1 MGNHAGAIDGPPRR
15 AAATTAAQLA
25 AAGLGTA
32 LVPTSA
38 LTATFS
44 GAVRSLRPPLVRE
57 VICLTATPGDPLV
70 RRFLEDLR
78 RRGVPVPSPIA
89 VQLTARE

>member
-1 MGNHAGAIDGPPRR
+1 MTARNAGRPPPPPPSWPPPDS
-15 AAATTAAQLA
+15 ASH
-25 AAGLGTA
+25 
-32 LVPTSA
+32 SA

-57 VICLTATPGDPLV
+57 VVCLTATPGDPLV

-78 RRGVPVPSPIA
+78 QRGVPVPSPIA
-89 VQLTARE
+89 AQLTARE